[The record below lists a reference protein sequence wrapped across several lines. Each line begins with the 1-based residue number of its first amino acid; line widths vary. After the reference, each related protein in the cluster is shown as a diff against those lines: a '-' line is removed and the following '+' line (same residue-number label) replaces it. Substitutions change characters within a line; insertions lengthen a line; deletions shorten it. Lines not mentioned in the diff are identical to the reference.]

1 MKESFIAN
9 FGELSL
15 PFVIVI
21 FIIVRKIHTTF
32 LRIKSTP
39 NIRVPIKV
47 RVIVPKL
54 VVYHQNTTGDFTLI
68 DFPSTVENTC
78 RYDTFVLR
86 NLSSRVSRYVVLGEI
101 DDGLKCIQVRN
112 KCLYNKL

>member
-1 MKESFIAN
+1 MKASFTAN
-9 FGELSL
+9 FGEISLS
-15 PFVIVI
+15 FVIVI
-21 FIIVRKIHTTF
+21 IVIVRKIRTNF

-54 VVYHQNTTGDFTLI
+54 VVYHKNTTGDFTLI
-68 DFPSTVENTC
+68 DFPPTVENTC

-86 NLSSRVSRYVVLGEI
+86 NLSSRVCSYVVLGEI

-112 KCLYNKL
+112 NCFYK